1 MNLQVF
7 LEPTLTDVLSVSCLP
22 ARSIVMKSLK
32 SMPKEN
38 RIIGLFPELLGFGG
52 IQEAGRLTAAAVE
65 EIATRNELFT
75 NFLSLNDPLGPQTF
89 HVGERNVAFRG
100 FGRAKMRFVLSAVG
114 QPRVLGSSGAGIVLA
129 LHPHLALPA
138 SLMKVVAPHL
148 KTIVMSH
155 GVEVWEPMTA
165 LRHRALL
172 NADLVIAPS
181 RHTALKLAE
190 VQHIPEERI
199 RVLAWP
205 MNPAFLRLA
214 DAPGKLSLPR
224 AFPQGRVILTVGR
237 WAASERYKGADEL
250 IHATAQLRSTNLGLH
265 LVVVGDGDDLP
276 RLQKLA
282 ADLNITDCVRF
293 LKNLSREEIAAC
305 YSYADIFAL
314 PSTGE
319 GFGFVFLEAMAFAK
333 PVVAVSYGG
342 TTDLV
347 EDGVNGLLVPPHD
360 TQRLAQALNFLLS
373 DESHR
378 AVLGRRGG
386 EIVRHKYRFEA
397 FQAGIGQ
404 ILNGYRL

>member
-1 MNLQVF
+1 MTIF
-7 LEPTLTDVLSVSCLP
+7 
-22 ARSIVMKSLK
+22 KST
-32 SMPKEN
+32 PKEN
-38 RIIGLFPELLGFGG
+38 RIIGLFPELLGLGG
-52 IQEAGRLTAAAVE
+52 IQEAGRLTAAAVDA
-65 EIATRNELFT
+65 IAIRNESFR
-75 NFLSLNDPLGPQTF
+75 NFLSLNDPPGLQTF
-89 HVGERNVAFRG
+89 RVGERSIAFRG

-114 QPRVLGSSGAGIVLA
+114 QPQVFGSPGEEIVLA

-138 SLMKVVAPHL
+138 LLMKGLAPHL

-155 GVEVWEPMTA
+155 GVEVWKPMTA

-172 NADLVIAPS
+172 DADLVIAPS
-181 RHTALKLAE
+181 RHTARQLAE

-205 MNPAFLRLA
+205 MNPAFLRMA
-214 DAPGKLSLPR
+214 DVPEGLSLPR

-250 IHATAQLRSTNLGLH
+250 IHATAALRSTNPNLH
-265 LVVVGDGDDLP
+265 LLVVGDGDDLP

-282 ADLNITDCVRF
+282 ADLNISDCVRF

-305 YSYADIFAL
+305 YSHADIFAL

-333 PVVAVSYGG
+333 PVVAVNYGG

-347 EDGVNGLLVPPHD
+347 EDGINGLLVPPRD
-360 TQRLAQALNFLLS
+360 TQRLVRALNCLLN
-373 DESHR
+373 DESR
-378 AVLGRRGG
+378 RVELGRRGC
-386 EIVRHKYRFEA
+386 EIVRRKYGFDV
-397 FQAGIGQ
+397 FQAGISQ
-404 ILNGYRL
+404 ILTRYKPQE